1 MEDTKQKQ
9 NNGKHKMETKDGQ
22 LTVKCSSRA
31 GNERKKMQVI
41 SL

>member
-9 NNGKHKMETKDGQ
+9 NNGKHKMETKDGR
-22 LTVKCSSRA
+22 LTVKVFIQ
-31 GNERKKMQVI
+31 GRKREEKMQVI